1 VSHRYFIR
9 ISRRFLA
16 ALILLALAA
25 PAHAETCPVKHPAL
39 TALDHASML
48 AAYTASFRGLFNRNP
63 TLAAGSGADDG
74 NYWIAVSDHYG
85 EFGDSICRAG
95 WSAYWEV
102 KLTGQ
107 DAVNPALG
115 DQPARFQ
122 PESVTPSVTPP
133 PPPSLGIPK
142 PDPIA
147 ADNTAVLAAI
157 ADLKQTVSAEHA
169 AQTRS
174 IGDALKN
181 VSEWALK
188 YLGPAVGAWIVG
200 QRMAK

>member
-1 VSHRYFIR
+1 MVRHRYFIL
-9 ISRRFLA
+9 IS
-16 ALILLALAA
+16 LLALAT
-25 PAHAETCPVKHPAL
+25 PASAETCPVKHPAL

-48 AAYTASFRGLFNRNP
+48 AAYTASFRGIFGRNP
-63 TLAAGSGADDG
+63 TLADDG

-85 EFGDSICRAG
+85 EFGDTVCRAG

-122 PESVTPSVTPP
+122 PETAPLVVTPP
-133 PPPSLGIPK
+133 PVPPTPSP
-142 PDPIA
+142 PTPVMSNPA
-147 ADNTAVLAAI
+147 SADTAVLAAI
-157 ADLKQTVSAEHA
+157 ADLKAAMQAEHA
-169 AQTRS
+169 EQTRS
-174 IGDALKN
+174 IGDALKH

-200 QRMAK
+200 HQMAK